1 MGVPPSKD
9 WPAAHRPHHD
19 NHLSIVKGQRLPAPE
34 LMIEPPQQSIE
45 LS

>member
-1 MGVPPSKD
+1 MGVRPSKD

-19 NHLSIVKGQRLPAPE
+19 CHLSIVKALRLPALE